1 MKATVKKF
9 WWGKMTTQRVKL
21 NEYGLVEQSKYY
33 LFGKRGL
40 CFMVVNNAIE
50 VEPHHPT
57 IQERIDLEEITG
69 YEQWRREMKLMRLTD
84 EQFDLLI
91 NQR

>member
-1 MKATVKKF
+1 MKTSIKKF

-21 NEYGLVEQSKYY
+21 KEYGFVDQSKYY

-40 CFMVVNNAIE
+40 CFMTVNNSVE
-50 VEPHHPT
+50 VELQQPKR
-57 IQERIDLEEITG
+57 QERIELEEITG
-69 YEQWRREMKLMRLTD
+69 YEQLRREMKLMRLTD